1 MINEIKLYLQIANRN
16 HLNEDGY
23 KRLVKLL
30 NGEIKDFSTKR
41 TNLITEV
48 DNDQVRLDTRTV
60 QDLLNWYLNLAV
72 EVEVHSWHVRHQQEN
87 AMQWN

>member
-1 MINEIKLYLQIANRN
+1 MKEEQEIYLKIANRN

-41 TNLITEV
+41 TSLLIETPKDIE
-48 DNDQVRLDTRTV
+48 RLNKRRTRIA
-60 QDLLNWYLNLAV
+60 LK
-72 EVEVHSWHVRHQQEN
+72 
-87 AMQWN
+87 

>member
-41 TNLITEV
+41 TSLLIETPKDIE
-48 DNDQVRLDTRTV
+48 RLNKRRTRIA
-60 QDLLNWYLNLAV
+60 LK
-72 EVEVHSWHVRHQQEN
+72 
-87 AMQWN
+87 

>member
-1 MINEIKLYLQIANRN
+1 MINETELYLQIANRN

-41 TNLITEV
+41 TSLLIETPKDIE
-48 DNDQVRLDTRTV
+48 RLNKRRTRIA
-60 QDLLNWYLNLAV
+60 LK
-72 EVEVHSWHVRHQQEN
+72 
-87 AMQWN
+87 